1 MEKAKQR
8 TTKTPA
14 IPREALDHLGR
25 EIDSLGDPALAVER
39 SGRYCYVRHGGSP
52 LCRLGYRGE
61 VATWDFAIY
70 KYSTQS
76 YSTQEMFPSR
86 GTVADLVGRALTAY
100 NLR

>member
-1 MEKAKQR
+1 MEKDKKRRQH
-8 TTKTPA
+8 TLP
-14 IPREALDHLGR
+14 IPQEALDHLWR
-25 EIDSLGDPALAVER
+25 EIDSLGDVDLAVEQ

-52 LCRLGYRGE
+52 LCRLGYRGDL
-61 VATWDFAIY
+61 AAWDFAIY

-86 GTVADLVGRALTAY
+86 GTVADLVGMAMNAY

>member
-14 IPREALDHLGR
+14 IPPEALDHLGR
-25 EIDSLGDPALAVER
+25 EIDRLGDPDLAVER

>member
-1 MEKAKQR
+1 MEKDQKR
-8 TTKTPA
+8 SKKTPP
-14 IPREALDHLGR
+14 IPPEALDHLGR
-25 EIDSLGDPALAVER
+25 EIDRLRDPALTVEK

-52 LCRLGYRGE
+52 LCRLGYRGALE
-61 VATWDFAIY
+61 LWDFAIY

-86 GTVADLVGRALTAY
+86 GTVADLVGRAMTAY

>member
-8 TTKTPA
+8 STKTPA
-14 IPREALDHLGR
+14 IPQEALDHLGR

-52 LCRLGYRGE
+52 PCRPGCRGGG
-61 VATWDFAIY
+61 APCDFATY
-70 KYSTQS
+70 KYSTKS
-76 YSTQEMFPSR
+76 SSTREIFPSR

>member
-1 MEKAKQR
+1 V
-8 TTKTPA
+8 
-14 IPREALDHLGR
+14 
-25 EIDSLGDPALAVER
+25 VER

-86 GTVADLVGRALTAY
+86 GTVAELVGMAMNAY

>member
-1 MEKAKQR
+1 MEKDNKGSK
-8 TTKTPA
+8 KTPT
-14 IPREALDHLGR
+14 IPQEALDHLWR
-25 EIDSLGDPALAVER
+25 EIDSLGDPDLVVER
-39 SGRYCYVRHGGSP
+39 SGRYCYVQHGGSP

-61 VATWDFAIY
+61 LEIWDFAIY

-86 GTVADLVGRALTAY
+86 GTVADLVGIAMNAY

>member
-1 MEKAKQR
+1 MEKDKKRSQN
-8 TTKTPA
+8 TPV
-14 IPREALDHLGR
+14 IPQEALEHLWR
-25 EIDSLGDPALAVER
+25 EIDSLRDPELTVEQ

-52 LCRLGYRGE
+52 LCRLGYRGDL
-61 VATWDFAIY
+61 AAWDFAIY

-86 GTVADLVGRALTAY
+86 GTVADLVGMAMNAY